1 MPNGD
6 RGPLNKML
14 QTALVL
20 NALTVIL
27 LAVAVV
33 LGGVAMRTKLR
44 PQPIKIGDA
53 VRLGPTLVIED
64 QTYNLG
70 EADRYMKA
78 TIVLE
83 LDVDNLSQK
92 EASLLEEEVKKR
104 EPQIRDRII
113 KLVSGKNFVTM
124 NSKEGKDKFKEELR
138 KEIDYLLS
146 RGRIKTII
154 FTAFALQ

>member
-6 RGPLNKML
+6 RGPLNRML
-14 QTALVL
+14 QVALIL
-20 NALTVIL
+20 NALTVVL
-27 LAVAVV
+27 LAIGVV

-44 PQPIKIGDA
+44 PQPIKVGDA
-53 VRLGPTLVIED
+53 VRLGPTLLIED

-70 EADRYMKA
+70 ETDRYMKA

-83 LDVDNLSQK
+83 LDVDNMSEK
-92 EASLLEEEVKKR
+92 ESALLEEEVKKR

-113 KLVSGKNFVTM
+113 KLVSGKGFAMM
-124 NSKEGKDKFKEELR
+124 NSKEGKEKFKEELR

-146 RGRIKTII
+146 R
-154 FTAFALQ
+154 AH